1 MQGFSKVN
9 YSPMYVG
16 PDNCCHVL
24 LHFFFLE
31 ITQSNFACYRAS
43 YPQQCYR
50 ITSLLYLYSIFTVFT
65 LSLLLLQD
73 CFNLAGSLGQVQGDG
88 IH

>member
-31 ITQSNFACYRAS
+31 ITQSNFACYQAS

-50 ITSLLYLYSIFTVFT
+50 ITSLSLLYLYCLYFITSITSRLF
-65 LSLLLLQD
+65 
-73 CFNLAGSLGQVQGDG
+73 
-88 IH
+88 